1 MNFFR
6 SKNDDMPQVVY
17 LDCEKLVGA
26 GPVYPPY
33 NPKYDYERKQLFLDV
48 IKIGLGGLV
57 AVEEVLHAAT
67 AVLDAYDRE
76 FGDKA
81 EKELEE
87 FFASP
92 NEPAAAFPEV

>member
-1 MNFFR
+1 MSFFK
-6 SKNDDMPQVVY
+6 SKKSDVQVIGY
-17 LDCEKLVGA
+17 YPDCEKA
-26 GPVYPPY
+26 CSEAAYVYD
-33 NPKYDYERKQLFLDV
+33 KKHDYERKQLFLDV
-48 IKIGLGGLV
+48 VKIGLGGLV

-92 NEPAAAFPEV
+92 NEPAGAFPEA